1 MSFCRYNKQIYY
13 KQKEVADLN
22 IAICDDESI
31 IREQIKNL
39 IEKQELNYTLKIF
52 SSGQE
57 LLEARLHFDII
68 FLDIQMEGINGIDTA
83 RKLRERGEEAILIFI
98 TGLKEY
104 VFDAFDVSAFHYLL
118 KPVEEEKFHRVF
130 HRALEELK
138 KREQKK
144 HGEHQKQEQ
153 FFVKTRTHS
162 FTINK
167 NDILFIENRARKVE
181 IHTRQEMIEI
191 YAVMNELEQQLG
203 QNFYRCHRGYLVNM
217 AYIVEYTADSI
228 QLNTGE
234 TVYLAKG
241 KYSEFVK
248 IYMRYLKRQGVCLG

>member
-1 MSFCRYNKQIYY
+1 M
-13 KQKEVADLN
+13 ADLN
-22 IAICDDESI
+22 IAICDDEI
-31 IREQIKNL
+31 TIREQIKNL

-57 LLEARLHFDII
+57 LIEAKLQFDII
-68 FLDIQMEGINGIDTA
+68 FLDIQMEGINGIEAA

-130 HRALEELK
+130 YRALEELK
-138 KREQKK
+138 KREQQKYEK
-144 HGEHQKQEQ
+144 NQKQEQ
-153 FFVKTRTHS
+153 FFVKTRMRNYI
-162 FTINK
+162 INK

-181 IHTRQEMIEI
+181 IHTKKEMIEI
-191 YAVMNELEQQLG
+191 YAVMNKLERQLG
-203 QNFYRCHRGYLVNM
+203 QDFYRCHRGYLVNM
-217 AYIVEYTADSI
+217 EYIMEYTADSI
-228 QLNTGE
+228 QLSTGE

-248 IYMRYLKRQGVCLG
+248 VYMRYLKSKGVCLG

>member
-1 MSFCRYNKQIYY
+1 M
-13 KQKEVADLN
+13 N
-22 IAICDDESI
+22 IAICDDEI
-31 IREQIKNL
+31 TIREQIKNL

-57 LLEARLHFDII
+57 LIEAKLQFDII
-68 FLDIQMEGINGIDTA
+68 FLDIQMEGINGIEAA

-130 HRALEELK
+130 YRALEELK
-138 KREQKK
+138 KREQQKYEK
-144 HGEHQKQEQ
+144 NQKQEQ
-153 FFVKTRTHS
+153 FFVKTRMRNYI
-162 FTINK
+162 INK
-167 NDILFIENRARKVE
+167 NDILFIENR
-181 IHTRQEMIEI
+181 
-191 YAVMNELEQQLG
+191 G
-203 QNFYRCHRGYLVNM
+203 
-217 AYIVEYTADSI
+217 
-228 QLNTGE
+228 TGE

-248 IYMRYLKRQGVCLG
+248 VYMRYLKSKGACLG

>member
-1 MSFCRYNKQIYY
+1 M
-13 KQKEVADLN
+13 N
-22 IAICDDESI
+22 IAICDDEGI
-31 IREQIKNL
+31 IREQMKNL
-39 IEKQELNYTLKIF
+39 IEKQELNHILKTF
-52 SSGQE
+52 SSGKE
-57 LLEARLHFDII
+57 LLEVKLHFDII
-68 FLDIQMEGINGIDTA
+68 FLDIQMEGINGIETA

-118 KPVEEEKFHRVF
+118 KPVEEEKFYRVF
-130 HRALEELK
+130 YKALEELK
-138 KREQKK
+138 KREQQKQR
-144 HGEHQKQEQ
+144 ENQKQEQ
-153 FFVKTRTHS
+153 FFVKTRTRS

-181 IHTRQEMIEI
+181 IHTKKELIEI

-203 QNFYRCHRGYLVNM
+203 QNFYRCHRGYLVNL
-217 AYIVEYTADSI
+217 AYIAEYTSDSI

-248 IYMRYLKRQGVCLG
+248 IYMRYLKHGGACLG

>member
-1 MSFCRYNKQIYY
+1 M
-13 KQKEVADLN
+13 ADLN
-22 IAICDDESI
+22 IAVCDDENI

-39 IEKQELNYTLKIF
+39 IEKQALNHILKIY
-52 SSGQE
+52 SSGRE
-57 LLEARLHFDII
+57 LLEEKLHFDII
-68 FLDIQMEGINGIDTA
+68 FLDIQMEGLNGIDTA
-83 RKLRERGEEAILIFI
+83 KKLRERGEETILIFI

-118 KPVEEEKFHRVF
+118 KPVEEEKFYRVF
-130 HRALEELK
+130 QRAFEELK

-144 HGEHQKQEQ
+144 QGEGQEQ
-153 FFVKTRTHS
+153 FFIKTRTRC

-181 IHTRQEMIEI
+181 IHTRKEIIEI

-217 AYIVEYTADSI
+217 TYIMEYNADSI
-228 QLNTGE
+228 QLKTGE

-241 KYSEFVK
+241 KYNEFVK
-248 IYMRYLKRQGVCLG
+248 VYMRYLKSKGACLG

>member
-1 MSFCRYNKQIYY
+1 M
-13 KQKEVADLN
+13 N
-22 IAICDDESI
+22 IAICDDEI
-31 IREQIKNL
+31 TIREQIKNL

-57 LLEARLHFDII
+57 LIEAKLQFDII
-68 FLDIQMEGINGIDTA
+68 FLDIQMEGINGIEAA

-130 HRALEELK
+130 YRALEELK
-138 KREQKK
+138 KREQQKYEK
-144 HGEHQKQEQ
+144 NQKQEQ
-153 FFVKTRTHS
+153 FFVKTRMRNYI
-162 FTINK
+162 INK
-167 NDILFIENRARKVE
+167 NDILFIENR
-181 IHTRQEMIEI
+181 
-191 YAVMNELEQQLG
+191 G
-203 QNFYRCHRGYLVNM
+203 
-217 AYIVEYTADSI
+217 
-228 QLNTGE
+228 TGE

-248 IYMRYLKRQGVCLG
+248 VYMRYLKSKGVCLG